1 MERAYNSLSAL
12 SWSGNI
18 KGFDDKEPINIL
30 VRYATHQWLTDV
42 HEHQMLNILQCEL
55 KFDHVAND
63 VEMGNLWMMG
73 FIQQVYKEWDLGTYN
88 QSTYFKPAYH
98 LGQELASRD
107 RKQLKL
113 LKNLELSH

>member
-1 MERAYNSLSAL
+1 
-12 SWSGNI
+12 
-18 KGFDDKEPINIL
+18 
-30 VRYATHQWLTDV
+30 
-42 HEHQMLNILQCEL
+42 MLNILQCEL

-88 QSTYFKPAYH
+88 QSTYFKPAHH

-113 LKNLELSH
+113 LKNLELSHWVAFDINFKTNSILYRDLFGENVPEDVICAVEW